1 MFCSLLCFLLSLCFT
16 YVFTLCTCLLVCLCI
31 FYCCPGSDL
40 LYFGS
45 VFFRCL
51 TSLANK
57 SKVGIS
63 LHAAK
68 AFLERED
75 QRSVALIH
83 LQDDTPANILPT
95 NKSCTKVISCTF
107 LQQSSWSGQTWLS
120 VCVHGC
126 CRQAQRSHRRI
137 SLPAKSLC
145 GERIE
150 FENKEKVGTATRGTT
165 FGSWITDNSQTSTF
179 CFRVNYIL
187 FYYFYF
193 ADN

>member
-1 MFCSLLCFLLSLCFT
+1 MTELEGDVLLSFVFPFEFIFSLCF
-16 YVFTLCTCLLVCLCI
+16 YFVHLFAFPLPQFVLFFLRFLCI
-31 FYCCPGSDL
+31 LYYCPGSDL

-95 NKSCTKVISCTF
+95 NKSCTKVTSCTF
-107 LQQSSWSGQTWLS
+107 LQQSS
-120 VCVHGC
+120 
-126 CRQAQRSHRRI
+126 
-137 SLPAKSLC
+137 
-145 GERIE
+145 
-150 FENKEKVGTATRGTT
+150 
-165 FGSWITDNSQTSTF
+165 
-179 CFRVNYIL
+179 
-187 FYYFYF
+187 
-193 ADN
+193 